1 MTNKKRK
8 SISNSMKPKSRR
20 VNGNKFTTKSGKTIK
35 VNRSISEKSKAR
47 KDAKAL
53 RIAER
58 NKNLPKGR
66 IKRTLHRL
74 SPKRQFK
81 YWTSRDGALMFVKLA
96 GIAIVLGFFFLI
108 GIFAFFR
115 KDLPDLRDISGDTI
129 GGSIRYYDRTGEV
142 LLWEDYDAVKRVPVP
157 GEDISDNLRD
167 ATIAL
172 EDRDFYEH
180 NGFNVR
186 GISRA
191 AYNNAFGGDT
201 QGGSTITQQLVK
213 LTTPG
218 FSTEKTVTR
227 KIKELIIAVE
237 LERSYSKDEI
247 LTGYLNAA
255 PYGTIEYGAE
265 VAAQTYFNKSAKD
278 LSIDEAAFIA
288 SIPKSPPT
296 YTPHSPAF
304 NQVELENRQDYT
316 IDTML
321 ELGMITQ
328 EEHDAAIEADTISA
342 IVPRQPSKYTG
353 IVAPYFV
360 LAAKNQ
366 LILEQ
371 GNSYDRG
378 GWKVIT
384 TLDMRLQKIAEEEV
398 SAGLPQIERQRG
410 DTAAFVAQDVTN
422 GQVVALVGGGDFN
435 NQDRAG
441 EVNFA
446 QEPLPPGS
454 SFKPYDYLSLIENTE
469 NSGAGSVLYDTQ
481 GPIEG
486 YPCTNKQRP
495 LSGGNCLWDYD
506 FRYPGPVTLRYA
518 LGGSRNVPA
527 VKAALIAGMDKT
539 IQTANDLGLYDKR
552 YETGGYKCYAEG
564 TNLLNPQP
572 EDEVQC
578 YASSA
583 IGDGAFLHLDKHV
596 NAYAT
601 ISRNG
606 NKLPQ
611 TYILKVEDSESRT
624 LIEWEQS
631 AGEQVVREDSA
642 YIVADM
648 MSDPRASYMSRKKH
662 DYKGWD
668 FSLKTGTTND
678 NRDGWLMGFST
689 KYAAGVWVGHHT
701 GQVEMSGFME
711 TMTQPIWA
719 DWMQRAHDDIEPV
732 ARIRP
737 AGVQEL
743 PAYVVRNHVGV
754 SSIEPSPTTD
764 LFPSWYINPSGDKR
778 EKVTRDRVSGKVATE
793 CTPPLALEEVTQ
805 SDATTFSSDP
815 FVDGGNVSGD
825 TDDVHRCEDIK
836 PTISLSALDN
846 GNGQY
851 TFQISVGNGTHALSS
866 DRFAGQLNV
875 TIDGQAI
882 PGGSIQIGGPGTYTI
897 NYTSIYNTP
906 KTVQAQVTDSVLYTS
921 IDARDVSLKT
931 PTTISSGG
939 GGNGNDN
946 GNGGGTP
953 VPEVDTP

>member
-1 MTNKKRK
+1 MTAKKSK
-8 SISNSMKPKSRR
+8 SISKSLKPKSRR
-20 VNGNKFTTKSGKTIK
+20 IKGNKFTTRSGKTIK
-35 VNRSISEKSKAR
+35 VNRTISEKSRAR
-47 KDAKAL
+47 RDAKAL
-53 RIAER
+53 RKAER
-58 NKNLPKGR
+58 NKGLPKGR
-66 IKRTLHRL
+66 VKRTLYKL
-74 SPKRQFK
+74 SPRRQAK
-81 YWTSRDGALMFVKLA
+81 YWFSRDGALMAVKIS

-108 GIFAFFR
+108 GLFAYFR
-115 KDLPDLRDISGDTI
+115 KDLPNLRDISGDTI
-129 GGSIRYYDRTGEV
+129 GGSIRYYDRTGEI
-142 LLWEDYDAVKRVPVP
+142 LLWEDYEDVKRVPV
-157 GEDISDNLRD
+157 EADQISDNLRE

-191 AYNNAFGGDT
+191 AWNNAFGGDT

-218 FSTEKTVTR
+218 FRNEQTVTR

-247 LTGYLNAA
+247 LNGYLNAA

-265 VAAQTYFNKSAKD
+265 VAARTYFNKSAKD
-278 LSIDEAAFIA
+278 VGIAEAAFLA

-304 NQVELENRQDYT
+304 DKEALEQRQDFT
-316 IDTML
+316 IDVMH
-321 ELGMITQ
+321 ELGMITD
-328 EEHDAAIEADTISA
+328 EERDTA
-342 IVPRQPSKYTG
+342 KAEDTLATLAERQPSLYTG
-353 IVAPYFV
+353 ILAPHFV

-371 GNSYDRG
+371 GQSYQRG

-384 TLDMRLQKIAEEEV
+384 TLDMNLQKIAEEEV
-398 SAGLPQIERQRG
+398 AAGISQIERQRG
-410 DTAAFVAQDVTN
+410 NTAAFVAEDVTN

-435 NQDRAG
+435 NKERAG

-454 SFKPYDYLSLIENTE
+454 SFKPYDYLALIENTE

-495 LSGGNCLWDYD
+495 KNGGNCLWDYD
-506 FRYPGPVTLRYA
+506 FRFPGPVTLRYS

-527 VKAALIAGMDKT
+527 VKAMLVAGVEKT
-539 IQTANDLGLYDKR
+539 IETANSLGLYDSK
-552 YETGGYKCYAEG
+552 YDTGGYKCYEPG
-564 TNLLNPQP
+564 
-572 EDEVQC
+572 DETLSVEAPC

-583 IGDGAFLHLDKHV
+583 IGDGAYLNLDKHV
-596 NAYAT
+596 HAYAT

-606 NKLPQ
+606 NKIPQ
-611 TYILKVEDSESRT
+611 TYILKVEDSENRT
-624 LIEWEQS
+624 LTEWKPS
-631 AGEQVVREDSA
+631 NGEQVIREDSA

-648 MSDPRASYMSRKKH
+648 MSDPRASYMSRKNH

-678 NRDGWLMGFST
+678 NKDGWLMGFST

-701 GQVEMSGFME
+701 GQVEMTGFME

-719 DWMQRAHDDIEPV
+719 DWMQRAHDNIEPT
-732 ARIRP
+732 ARQRP

-743 PAYVVRNHVGV
+743 PAYVVRQHVGV
-754 SSIEPSPTTD
+754 SSIEPSPSTD
-764 LFPSWYINPSGDKR
+764 LFPSWYKAPNGDKR
-778 EKVTRDRVSGKVATE
+778 EKVVKDRVSGKIATE
-793 CTPPLALEEVTQ
+793 CTPPLALEEVVQ
-805 SDATTFSSDP
+805 SDASTYSSDP
-815 FVDGGNVSGD
+815 FYDASTNTTD
-825 TDDVHRCEDIK
+825 EDDVHNCADIK
-836 PTISLSALDN
+836 PTVSLSAIDN
-846 GNGQY
+846 GNGEY
-851 TFQISVGNGTHALSS
+851 VFEISVGSGTHPISS
-866 DRFAGQLNV
+866 EKFAGQLNL

-882 PGGSIQIGGPGTYTI
+882 PGGSIQIGGPGVYRV
-897 NYTSIYNTP
+897 NYTSIYKST
-906 KTVQAQVTDSVLYTS
+906 KTVQVEVTDSVLYTT
-921 IDARDVSLKT
+921 IDARDVKLKLPPAT
-931 PTTISSGG
+931 PPPNNGG
-939 GGNGNDN
+939 GGGSEPD
-946 GNGGGTP
+946 
-953 VPEVDTP
+953 PEED